1 MKAIQMPMP
10 FFKGSLTVPNLSLSR
25 NCFEVYAV
33 LFRIH
38 PSAQD
43 VFIKG
48 MVPILNSGIFR
59 QPMTESLAVQAARFV
74 KKGLTGYDATY
85 AALAAEMKGGWLTF
99 DQKAHECLLKE
110 RISHDLTK
118 RLPKK
123 W

>member
-1 MKAIQMPMP
+1 LGIDVPRQPLETIKDLRDDSLER
-10 FFKGSLTVPNLSLSR
+10 KGE
-25 NCFEVYAV
+25 C
-33 LFRIH
+33 
-38 PSAQD
+38 
-43 VFIKG
+43 
-48 MVPILNSGIFR
+48 GIFR
-59 QPMTESLAVQAARFV
+59 QPMTESLAVHAARFV

-85 AALAAEMKGGWLTF
+85 AALAAEMKGKWLTF